1 MFNSNEMEGMILS
14 QNISE
19 MLQRASLQSIREFIA
34 YGTEPCLF
42 YSGNFETRER
52 EAYQA
57 FCLVLKKL
65 LPDINEEHDVFTE
78 LASLLAAYE
87 SLYLE
92 TGMLVGAKI
101 AKEAYT
107 LLESNEL

>member
-1 MFNSNEMEGMILS
+1 MS
-14 QNISE
+14 QNINE

-34 YGTEPCLF
+34 YGTKPCLL

-57 FCLVLKKL
+57 FCLALKRL
-65 LPDINEEHDVFTE
+65 LPDISEEHEIFTD

-87 SLYLE
+87 SLFLE
-92 TGMLVGAKI
+92 TGMLIGAKI
-101 AKEAYT
+101 VKDAYT
-107 LLESNEL
+107 LLESDEI